1 MKKSLISEGANFV
14 LDRLNMA
21 GYSAYVVGGCV
32 RDIMLKKTPSDFD
45 VTTSATSEDM
55 ERLFSDCRL
64 ITLGKEFGTIG
75 ILHKGETIETTTFRR
90 DGAYL
95 DGRHP
100 STVDFSGNLSDD
112 LMRRDFTI
120 NAMAMDIDGNILDE
134 YGGTKDLENKIIRA
148 VGNPEKRF
156 GEDKLRMLRAVR
168 FATTLDFEIEED
180 TFSAIQQYAAKINE
194 VSVERIQVELNK
206 ILISDNPKRGF
217 ELLLDSGLMKMI
229 FPELMATVGY
239 DQMSPYHHKNLFM
252 HILCVVNDVPKKLY
266 LKLAALFH
274 DISKV
279 HTLSIDEKGVG
290 HFYGHEILGAEVATR
305 VLKRLRYDNKTIE
318 RVNLLIENHMKA
330 HDVLSTKALKRQI
343 NRVGED
349 LIFDLL
355 DLMISDVRCTREGRD
370 VSFLEARKLEVEEI
384 LNSEEPINERGLKI
398 NGHDLIQ
405 IGYNEGRELGL
416 IIKKLTEMVIDDP
429 ALNEKEILINIA
441 REWLT
446 EDK

>member
-55 ERLFSDCRL
+55 ERIFSDCRL

-100 STVDFSGNLSDD
+100 STVEFSGNLSDD

-134 YGGTKDLENKIIRA
+134 YGGAKDLENKIIRA

-168 FATTLDFEIEED
+168 FATTLDFKIEED

-416 IIKKLTEMVIDDP
+416 ILKKLTEMVIDDP